1 MLIPGVG
8 AVVAGAVVTTLA
20 GVWAVPA
27 LRRWRWRQFIREQ
40 GPETHRVKSGT
51 PTLGGILFLLP
62 LLLAGQVL
70 GWNRPD
76 VAVLVFLALGY
87 GLLGASDDLR
97 KILGGR
103 SLGLRAREKLVV
115 QALLG
120 LVFAGIILWHPQLDP
135 RLFVPG
141 LGLSLDLG
149 WLYIPFVLLVIVGTT
164 NTVNLTDGLDGLA
177 AGTVAIALLVFGYLS
192 WTYGTPDVALVC
204 WAVAGGALGFLWFNT
219 HPALVFMGDTGA
231 FLLGAVL
238 SGAALLSGTVLW
250 LPLVGGIFVLEGLS
264 DIVQVLVFRR
274 TGRRILRMA
283 PLHHHFELMGWPEP
297 RVVVRFW
304 LTGGLLGGLGLLL
317 A

>member
-1 MLIPGVG
+1 MLFSGVG
-8 AVVAGAVVTTLA
+8 AVMAGAAVTALA
-20 GVWAVPA
+20 GIWAVPT

-62 LLLAGQVL
+62 LLLAGLLL
-70 GWNRPD
+70 GWKRPD
-76 VAVLVFLALGY
+76 VAALILLTLGY

-115 QALLG
+115 QALLA
-120 LVFAGIILWHPQLDP
+120 LVFGVFIMWHPHLDP
-135 RLFVPG
+135 RLSLPG
-141 LGLSLDLG
+141 WDVYLDLG
-149 WLYIPFVLLVIVGTT
+149 WLYIPFVLLVILGTT

-177 AGTVAIALLVFGYLS
+177 AGTGAIALLVFGYLA
-192 WTYGTPDVALVC
+192 WIYGTTQIALLC
-204 WAVAGGALGFLWFNT
+204 WAMAGGALGFLWFNA

-231 FLLGAVL
+231 FLLGAIL
-238 SGAALLSGTVLW
+238 SGAALLSGTALW
-250 LPLVGGIFVLEGLS
+250 LPLVGGVFVLEGVS
-264 DIVQVLVFRR
+264 DILQVLVYRR
-274 TGRRILRMA
+274 TGRRLLRMA
-283 PLHHHFELMGWPEP
+283 PLHHHFELLGWPEP

-304 LTGGLLGGLGLLL
+304 LAGGFLGGLGLLL